1 MKKIILIV
9 AVIIVLIFI
18 TTRDKDTQT
27 TEPISDLNNEMS
39 QKEAS
44 DMVENIET
52 ISNNYQ
58 SYSSE
63 KIAFAEEGNV
73 VLFFKASWCPSCKA
87 LDDNINANIE
97 NIPENL
103 LILDADY
110 DTETVLKQKYGV
122 TTQHT
127 LVQIDAEGDMIQ
139 KWSGG
144 STLESIVSQI

>member
-9 AVIIVLIFI
+9 AVIIVVIFI
-18 TTRDKDTQT
+18 TTRNTDTQT
-27 TEPISDLNNEMS
+27 IEPVSDLNNEMS
-39 QKEAS
+39 QEETS
-44 DMVENIET
+44 NMVENIET

-58 SYSSE
+58 PYSSE

-73 VLFFKASWCPSCKA
+73 VLFFRASWCPSCKA
-87 LDDNINANIE
+87 LDDNIKANIE

-110 DTETVLKQKYGV
+110 DTETALKQKYGV

-127 LVQIDAEGDMIQ
+127 LVQVDAEGNMIQ

-144 STLESIVSQI
+144 STLASIVSQI